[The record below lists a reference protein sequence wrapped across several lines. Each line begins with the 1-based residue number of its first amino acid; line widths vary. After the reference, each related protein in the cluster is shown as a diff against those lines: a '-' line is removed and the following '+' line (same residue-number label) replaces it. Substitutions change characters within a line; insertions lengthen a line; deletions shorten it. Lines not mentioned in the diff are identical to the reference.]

1 MEGQFAPEGKERFR
15 DVKLRVVAPEGD
27 KRFMIGFDGHTQ
39 KQVDAYNDA
48 IEEVTREADLQPFHQ
63 AGHENDPGYSAWE
76 CWVDTTQQTLEDL
89 LPQIEEK
96 AQEYLNFDPD
106 EPLI

>member
-1 MEGQFAPEGKERFR
+1 MFR
-15 DVKLRVVAPEGD
+15 DVKLRIVNPAGD
-27 KRFMIGFDGHTQ
+27 KGLMIGFDGHTQ

-48 IEEVTREADLQPFHQ
+48 IEEVTHQADLQPFHQ

-76 CWVDTTQQTLEDL
+76 FWADTDQKVLEVL

-96 AQEYLNFDPD
+96 AQEYLNIDPD
-106 EPLI
+106 APLV